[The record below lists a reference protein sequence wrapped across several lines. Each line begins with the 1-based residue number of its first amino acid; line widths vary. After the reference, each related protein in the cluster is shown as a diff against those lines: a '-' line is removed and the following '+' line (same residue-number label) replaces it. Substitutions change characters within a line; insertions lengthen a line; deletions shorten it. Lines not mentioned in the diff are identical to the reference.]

1 MADGNDP
8 VEAVWEALG
17 RTARVEA
24 QGDEEG
30 ERGDQAKEVLYPGG
44 LHRLGG
50 SQHQGE
56 QDHGGGHVGEG
67 EPLEPTC
74 PAERPLQIGGKFRRA
89 CPPHQVLSS
98 RRSSFASVRWA
109 RRKRSSSTSQPF
121 SPSGTA
127 ITCFSSG
134 SSMPVDS
141 NPHVSSCQL

>member
-1 MADGNDP
+1 MADGDDP
-8 VEAVWEALG
+8 VEAVGEALG

-24 QGDEEG
+24 QGEEEG

-50 SQHQGE
+50 SQHQGR
-56 QDHGGGHVGEG
+56 GHVGEG

-74 PAERPLQIGGKFRRA
+74 PAERPLQIGGKLRRA

-109 RRKRSSSTSQPF
+109 RRNRSSSTSQPF

-127 ITCFSSG
+127 MTCFSSG
-134 SSMPVDS
+134 SSTPVGL
-141 NPHVSSCQL
+141 NPHASSCHL